1 MERKLTPSL
10 KAKDLS
16 IRQHIA
22 IQVLP
27 MLLATA
33 TEFDEPE
40 DICKE
45 AVSIAD
51 MLIKT
56 LNNEDI
62 R

>member
-1 MERKLTPSL
+1 MERKLNKI
-10 KAKDLS
+10 KAKDLG
-16 IRQHIA
+16 IREHIA

-33 TEFDEPE
+33 SEMDEPE

-45 AVSIAD
+45 AVEIAEL
-51 MLIKT
+51 LIKT
-56 LNNEDI
+56 LGDENL